1 MVSKSIGVTEMLIAS
16 ASHLILKTTTPTKGL
31 IIDGLHLE
39 RILEGTGSFEM
50 RSGFTNRC
58 ELIALIKQ
66 DCNLIVGI
74 ANLVGIYKPLGYQ
87 TYHQP
92 SDQERVSEERLQSGN
107 IDNWDIA
114 WVLENSRTLL
124 KAVSCPAFNDIDRWV
139 NLKPQLQEQLMLAM
153 DSTD

>member
-74 ANLVGIYKPLGYQ
+74 ANLVGIYKPLSYQ
-87 TYHQP
+87 KCHQP
-92 SDQERVSEERLQSGN
+92 SDHERVSEERLQSGN

-114 WVLENSRTLL
+114 WVLENSRALG
-124 KAVSCPAFNDIDRWV
+124 KAVSYPVFNDFDRWV
-139 NLKPQLQEQLMLAM
+139 NLEPEIQEQLMLAM
-153 DSTD
+153 ACTD